1 MSHDPWKEVR
11 EGFDKWL
18 KLCCYL
24 GFVWVFIDI
33 LPHLPQHLVDRIVDG
48 LLAKV
53 GL

>member
-18 KLCCYL
+18 KLTCYI

-33 LPHLPQHLVDRIVDG
+33 LPHLPPHLVDRIIDG
-48 LLAKV
+48 LLKKL